1 MGIYNWDWGVIA
13 GFTNAIATLLTGL
26 IALFISSQWKK
37 KKRSEILSNEAAKIL
52 VILGDYEEILIYL
65 DSEMMKSSKSDNR
78 NKLEELHQ
86 IAHQLSSRATL
97 FGELATKEK
106 DVTIEIKNIAAKLYN
121 RAKNLDE
128 KSFKDI
134 RDMRGNSKDLILISE
149 FNDAIKQPKAIMINY
164 FKH

>member
-1 MGIYNWDWGVIA
+1 
-13 GFTNAIATLLTGL
+13 
-26 IALFISSQWKK
+26 
-37 KKRSEILSNEAAKIL
+37 
-52 VILGDYEEILIYL
+52 
-65 DSEMMKSSKSDNR
+65 MKSSKSDNR

-86 IAHQLSSRATL
+86 IAQQLSSRATL
-97 FGELATKEK
+97 FGELATKER

-149 FNDAIKQPKAIMINY
+149 FNDAIEQSKAIMINY

>member
-1 MGIYNWDWGVIA
+1 
-13 GFTNAIATLLTGL
+13 
-26 IALFISSQWKK
+26 
-37 KKRSEILSNEAAKIL
+37 
-52 VILGDYEEILIYL
+52 
-65 DSEMMKSSKSDNR
+65 MKSSKSDNR

-86 IAHQLSSRATL
+86 IAQQLSSRATL
-97 FGELATKEK
+97 FGELATKES

-149 FNDAIKQPKAIMINY
+149 FNDAIEQSKAIMINY